1 MGSAIPLELEKVPVS
16 RTEFSPRVHGFH
28 FANAF
33 RFSFEFNLPFFG
45 RVDLGSMVYGLCGGM
60 CFAALDY
67 LLAGRPMPTS
77 TSVPPRR
84 SGLYAYLWQRQLDS
98 FSGPVLPLKVIE
110 WMLRTNEDVERLT
123 AGKEFPRLR
132 TTINQ
137 GTPAVLCLIRARGLV
152 DPTQNHQVLATGYR
166 LDTATGQ
173 VTIHVY
179 DPSHPGQEPTLSMS
193 LGDPD
198 AGIDLAQS
206 TRERLRG
213 FFVVKYRAHRGSL
226 PEEE

>member
-1 MGSAIPLELEKVPVS
+1 MPVS

-28 FANAF
+28 FGNAF

-67 LLAGRPMPTS
+67 LLAGRPMPTR
-77 TSVPPRR
+77 TSVPPRG

-110 WMLRTNEDVERLT
+110 GMLRTNEDVERLT

-132 TTINQ
+132 ARIDQ
-137 GTPAVLCLIRARGLV
+137 GIPAVLCLIRARGLV

-193 LGDPD
+193 LGDPER
-198 AGIDLAQS
+198 GIDLVQS

-213 FFVVKYRAHRGSL
+213 FFVVKYRAQSGGL
-226 PEEE
+226 PEE